1 MRGCITKKGNTY
13 SIIVDLGRDEKGKR
27 KQKWFNGFKTK
38 KQAQSEL
45 IKILNQLENN
55 TFVNPE
61 KITLAEYMN
70 QWFEDYV
77 KLKLAPKTVQGYK
90 YIIEKHINPSLG
102 HILIQKLLPIHI
114 QQCYSQKLE
123 SGRIDN
129 KGGLSTKSVIHIHRV
144 LRKALYNAE
153 KMQLI
158 QRNVADFV
166 ELPKLKK
173 FKSGVYDENQVKALL
188 KVAKEN
194 DMYLPILLA
203 VSIGLRLGEV
213 FGLQWKDIDFRDNTI
228 VIQRSLSLI
237 NRKLVFHEPKTEKS
251 NRVIVVSDTIIN
263 ELECQQEKQKESK
276 SIMGQAYN
284 DYDLVNCYDDGLPI
298 NPSNYTH
305 RFAKLLKRNGLP
317 HIRFHDLRHT
327 NATLMLKQNI
337 PAKVASERLGHST
350 VSITLDLYSH
360 VLREMQEEAA
370 KKIDNVI
377 FGG

>member
-1 MRGCITKKGNTY
+1 
-13 SIIVDLGRDEKGKR
+13 
-27 KQKWFNGFKTK
+27 
-38 KQAQSEL
+38 
-45 IKILNQLENN
+45 
-55 TFVNPE
+55 
-61 KITLAEYMN
+61 MN

-102 HILIQKLLPIHI
+102 HILIQKLQPIQI

-123 SGRIDN
+123 NGRVDN

-173 FKSGVYDENQVKALL
+173 FKSGVYDENQVKSLL

-213 FGLQWKDIDFRDNTI
+213 FGLQWKDIDFKNNTI

-237 NRKLVFHEPKTEKS
+237 NRKLIFHEPKTEKS
-251 NRVIVVSDTIIN
+251 NRVIVVSDTIIK
-263 ELECQQEKQKESK
+263 ELENQQVKQNESK
-276 SIMGQAYN
+276 SIMGQAYT

-350 VSITLDLYSH
+350 VGITLDLYSH

-370 KKIDNVI
+370 KKIDSVI